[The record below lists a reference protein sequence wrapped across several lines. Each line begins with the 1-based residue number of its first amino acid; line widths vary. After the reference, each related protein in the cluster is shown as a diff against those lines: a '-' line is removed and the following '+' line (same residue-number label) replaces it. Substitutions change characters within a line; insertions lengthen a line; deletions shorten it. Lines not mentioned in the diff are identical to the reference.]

1 MYPDFIHRLKYTEH
15 KPSPALSKYIKCY
28 YTLVCESGASIE
40 DQAFA
45 TGCVEVMFTL
55 SGTPWQTKMK
65 GGFKQTSNIELW
77 GQVIQPLA
85 FRIAGKSEIFGIR
98 FYPAAAAFL
107 LNEEI
112 HQFNDN
118 VLDLSTVSGNSIS
131 ELHAQLQDALSL
143 NERIELANTYL
154 QKKLVA
160 HTKTLDRID
169 LVQQVMNELTHKD
182 FFDNINNVAERYG
195 ISSRYLQKV
204 FLHYT
209 GLTPK
214 LYAQINRFQN
224 SLLLIAK
231 GDQPLTAIAYECG
244 YFDQSHFIR
253 EFKSFTGFA
262 PSGFDSNSSA
272 ALASPNK

>member
-1 MYPDFIHRLKYTEH
+1 M
-15 KPSPALSKYIKCY
+15 
-28 YTLVCESGASIE
+28 
-40 DQAFA
+40 
-45 TGCVEVMFTL
+45 
-55 SGTPWQTKMK
+55 
-65 GGFKQTSNIELW
+65 TS
-77 GQVIQPLA
+77 
-85 FRIAGKSEIFGIR
+85 
-98 FYPAAAAFL
+98 
-107 LNEEI
+107 
-112 HQFNDN
+112 
-118 VLDLSTVSGNSIS
+118 VLGNSIQ
-131 ELHAQLQDALSL
+131 ELHAQLQDASSVK
-143 NERIELANTYL
+143 RRTELTDAYL
-154 QKKLVA
+154 LKKLAA

-169 LVQQVMNELTHKD
+169 LVQQVMNELAHKD

-224 SLLLIAK
+224 SLILIGK

-262 PSGFDSNSSA
+262 PSGFDSENSSA
-272 ALASPNK
+272 VLASPNK

>member
-1 MYPDFIHRLKYTEH
+1 MD
-15 KPSPALSKYIKCY
+15 
-28 YTLVCESGASIE
+28 

-45 TGCVEVMFTL
+45 TGCIEVMFTL
-55 SGTPWQTKMK
+55 SGTPWQTKIRGNFTK
-65 GGFKQTSNIELW
+65 TSNIELW
-77 GQVIQPLA
+77 GQILQPLT
-85 FRIAGKSEIFGIR
+85 FRIAGQSEIFGIR

-107 LNEEI
+107 LKEEI
-112 HQFNDN
+112 HQFNNN
-118 VLDLSTVSGNSIS
+118 VFDLTSVLGNSIN
-131 ELHAQLQDALSL
+131 ELHAQLQDTLSTKR
-143 NERIELANTYL
+143 RIELVDAYL
-154 QKKLVA
+154 IKKLAA

-209 GLTPK
+209 GLSPK

-224 SLLLIAK
+224 SLILIGK
-231 GDQPLTAIAYECG
+231 GDRPLTAIAYECG

-262 PSGFDSNSSA
+262 PSGFDSTNSSA
-272 ALASPNK
+272 TLASPNK